1 MPARIM
7 LIGPNSLVRPVRV
20 ELEQLGYRCMVA
32 EGSPVAGSE
41 EADAVVVVMRPFASA
56 GLIASVRRSLGKVP
70 IIVLATPQVAA
81 DLKGDDRPD
90 DFIVPAHSPAE
101 LHTRLQRLIGTN
113 EEAAPPAAS
122 AAGDVVRV
130 GDLEINRATFQ
141 VFVKGRAVDLALREY
156 QLLAFLAGNPGR
168 VFTRPAL
175 LAHVWGSD
183 YLGGT
188 RTVDVHVRRIREKIA
203 GCDREMLVTVRG
215 VGYRFELPEESQ
227 SSNMVGTIPER

>member
-1 MPARIM
+1 M
-7 LIGPNSLVRPVRV
+7 LIGPNSLVRPVRA
-20 ELEQLGYRCMVA
+20 ELEQLGYRCAVP
-32 EGSPVAGSE
+32 EGAPLAGTE
-41 EADAVVVVMRPFASA
+41 DADAVVVVMRPFASA

-81 DLKGDDRPD
+81 GLKGDDRPD

-101 LHTRLQRLIGTN
+101 LHSRLQRLIGTKG
-113 EEAAPPAAS
+113 EAASPAVL
-122 AAGDVVRV
+122 AAGDVIRA

-141 VFVKGRAVDLALREY
+141 VFVKGKAVDLALREY

-168 VFTRPAL
+168 AFTRPAL
-175 LAHVWGSD
+175 LARVWGSD

-203 GCDREMLVTVRG
+203 GCYREMLVTVRG
-215 VGYRFELPEESQ
+215 VGYRFELPEGPQ
-227 SSNMVGTIPER
+227 SGNMVAAIPER